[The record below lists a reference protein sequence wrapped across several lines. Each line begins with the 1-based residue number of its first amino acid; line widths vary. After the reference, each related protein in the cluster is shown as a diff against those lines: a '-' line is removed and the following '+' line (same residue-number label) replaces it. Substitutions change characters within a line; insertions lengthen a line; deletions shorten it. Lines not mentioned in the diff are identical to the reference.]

1 MIYTISKPAAD
12 CKISFLLSSR
22 PPSLSAAVSYIPH
35 TAPKKRSPC
44 LRRGEH
50 RVISHSR
57 RNPLSILPERN
68 VRAMIEISHLSK
80 QYISPSREE
89 IRALDDVSVHIQKG
103 DIFGIIGMSGAGKS
117 TLLRCIGLLEPPSQG
132 KILIDGADVT
142 SLKGK
147 KLIQLRRSI
156 GIIFQGYN
164 LLMQRTVAGNVA
176 FPMELT
182 GVPKAQREAR
192 VRELLELVGLSD
204 RARMYPSQL
213 SGGQKQRVAIARAL
227 ANHSKVLLCDE
238 PTSALDS
245 LTTQSILGLLRDI
258 NERLGVTIV
267 VITHEIG
274 VVRAI
279 CNRVAVIDSS
289 RFVEEGPAQ
298 QVLEHPQNRVTRM
311 LLGMKEEL

>member
-1 MIYTISKPAAD
+1 
-12 CKISFLLSSR
+12 
-22 PPSLSAAVSYIPH
+22 
-35 TAPKKRSPC
+35 
-44 LRRGEH
+44 
-50 RVISHSR
+50 
-57 RNPLSILPERN
+57 
-68 VRAMIEISHLSK
+68 MIEISHLSK

-204 RARMYPSQL
+204 RARMYPSQ
-213 SGGQKQRVAIARAL
+213 
-227 ANHSKVLLCDE
+227 VLLCDE

-311 LLGMKEEL
+311 LLGIKEEL